1 MTLQYA
7 NAPVFLGATDFL
19 PGSTVPLIG
28 GVAIQKPNGTYLSV
42 QPDGSYQERD
52 AVGPWET
59 FTMDGSVNVLHVN
72 PGVPYSIAYRGV

>member
-7 NAPVFLGATDFL
+7 NAPVFLGATNFQ
-19 PGSTVPLIG
+19 PGSTVPVTG
-28 GVAIQKPNGTYLSV
+28 GVAIQKPNGKYLSV

-59 FTMDGSVNVLHVN
+59 FTVDGAVNVLHVN

>member
-1 MTLQYA
+1 MKIQYA
-7 NAPVFLGATDFL
+7 NAPVFLNDTGFL
-19 PGSTVPLIG
+19 PGETVPADG
-28 GVAIQKPNGTYLSV
+28 GVAVQKPNGKYLSV

-59 FTMDGSVNVLHVN
+59 FTVDALVNVLHVN